1 MNYFNVVNI
10 DFGFKLLMFLSSG
23 ILGGFGGKFFCLC
36 DINVIISKIVI
47 IVNKI
52 RKIFIFVIFII
63 NRIR

>member
-1 MNYFNVVNI
+1 
-10 DFGFKLLMFLSSG
+10 MFLSNG

-52 RKIFIFVIFII
+52 RKIFIFILFKS